1 MVVQRRRFLVS
12 KPRKR
17 MAKKNS
23 LNNRT
28 KAVFFDAA
36 GTLIKPARRV
46 GESYAA
52 IAAKY
57 GKSVTPAELFERF
70 RICFDDAPPLA
81 FPGAAPAEIE
91 PLERQ
96 WWKQLVAQVYKPWGE
111 FAHFDEYFAELFAYF
126 AQPGA
131 WLLYPEVAETLAA
144 LKQRGLHLAVISN
157 FDSRLVRILD
167 GLNIGTSFAHVF
179 VSSAVGYAKPQPE
192 IFDIALEH
200 FALSPEHALH
210 IGDSET
216 NDLQGASNA
225 GVRALLVDR
234 DFTADTAP
242 QDRVQSLRQILDHL
256 D

>member
-1 MVVQRRRFLVS
+1 M
-12 KPRKR
+12 
-17 MAKKNS
+17 S
-23 LNNRT
+23 LEKSPDSTT

-52 IAAKY
+52 IAGKY

-70 RICFDDAPPLA
+70 RICFDGAPPLA

-96 WWKQLVAQVYKPWGE
+96 WWKRLVAQVFEPWGE
-111 FAHFDEYFAELFAYF
+111 FVQFDACFAELFAYY
-126 AQPGA
+126 AQPDA
-131 WLLYPEVAETLAA
+131 WRLYPETVETLGA
-144 LKQRGLHLAVISN
+144 LRQRGLHLAVISN

-167 GLNIGTSFAHVF
+167 GLNIGTSFAHIF
-179 VSSAVGYAKPQPE
+179 VSSASGYAKPQPE
-192 IFDIALEH
+192 IFDIALARFGLAREQ
-200 FALSPEHALH
+200 ALH

-216 NDLQGASNA
+216 NDLQGAKNA

-234 DFTADTAP
+234 DLTADAAH
-242 QDRVQSLRQILDHL
+242 QNRVHSLRQILDHL